1 MLQVDIE
8 TLGEFRVSVDHEFP
22 KSITAVFGPSGSGK
36 STMLRAIA
44 GMEPTRGLI
53 CFDEADWLN
62 TELDVL
68 VKPHHRP
75 IGYVRQNAQ
84 LFPHLTVHDNLAYP
98 VKYSKRYPGEI
109 TLDQV
114 VEDFE
119 LSLLLPRRT
128 HQVSGGETQRIIL
141 ARMLLSQP
149 KLLLLDEPLTGLD
162 IQRKAEILP
171 YLESLQTK
179 YHIPTLYVSH
189 AVDEITALCP
199 HTVVLADGEMR
210 ASGRTADVLE
220 RRDLAELL
228 GGSDTSSIIN
238 AKVLTHDRQYQLTT
252 LEVEDRTWSVPMHL
266 PLQPGEIT
274 TLRVRARDVSLAK
287 VEPKAISVR
296 NILPGKIVAIE
307 DTNTGPSVN
316 CVVQSGRTRLQAQ
329 ITRASL
335 DQLDLRIGDPVFA
348 LVKSVT
354 LD

>member
-8 TLGEFRVSVDHEFP
+8 TLGEFQVTVDHEFP
-22 KSITAVFGPSGSGK
+22 KAITAIFGPSGSGK

-53 CFDEADWLN
+53 RFDEADWLN
-62 TELDVL
+62 TELDVF
-68 VKPHHRP
+68 VKPHRRP

-84 LFPHLTVHDNLAYP
+84 LFPHLTVYGNLTYP
-98 VKYSKRYPGEI
+98 TKHSKRYPGDI
-109 TLDQV
+109 ALDQV
-114 VEDFE
+114 VEDFK
-119 LSLLLPRRT
+119 LSSLLQRRT

-171 YLESLQTK
+171 YLESLQAN

-189 AVDEITALCP
+189 AVDEVTALCP
-199 HTVVLADGEMR
+199 HTLVLAEGEVR
-210 ASGRTADVLE
+210 ASGQTADVLE
-220 RRDLAELL
+220 RRDLADLL
-228 GGSDTSSIIN
+228 GGGDTSSIIS
-238 AKVLTHDRQYQLTT
+238 AKVIAHDTNYQLTT
-252 LEVEDRTWSVPMHL
+252 LEVENRIWSVPMHL
-266 PLQPGEIT
+266 PITPGDTT

-287 VEPKAISVR
+287 IEPESISIR
-296 NILPGKIVAIE
+296 NILPGTIVAIE
-307 DTNTGPSVN
+307 DSDSGPSVD
-316 CVVQSGRTRLQAQ
+316 CVIQAGQTRIQAQ

-335 DQLDLRIGDPVFA
+335 DQLSLHIGDTVFA

-354 LD
+354 LG

>member
-8 TLGEFRVSVDHEFP
+8 SLGEFRVSVDHEFP

-36 STMLRAIA
+36 STMLRAIV

-53 CFDEADWLN
+53 CFDEVEWLN
-62 TELDVL
+62 TELDIFVQ
-68 VKPHHRP
+68 PHRRP

-84 LFPHLTVHDNLAYP
+84 LFPHLTVHDNLTYP
-98 VKYSKRYPGEI
+98 IKHSIRRPGDIVFDE
-109 TLDQV
+109 V

-119 LSLLLPRRT
+119 LSTLLSRRT

-149 KLLLLDEPLTGLD
+149 TLLLLDEPLTGLD

-171 YLESLQTK
+171 YLESLQSK

-199 HTVVLADGEMR
+199 HTVVLADGEVR

-228 GGSDTSSIIN
+228 GGGDRSSIIS
-238 AKVLTHDRQYQLTT
+238 AKVLTHDRRYHLTT
-252 LEVEDRTWSVPMHL
+252 LKVEDRTWSVPMHL
-266 PLQPGEIT
+266 PLEPGEFT

-287 VEPKAISVR
+287 IEPKAISVR

-307 DTNTGPSVN
+307 DTDTGPSVN
-316 CVVQSGRTRLQAQ
+316 CVIQSGRTRLQAQ
-329 ITRASL
+329 ITHASL
-335 DQLDLRIGDPVFA
+335 DQLSLRIGDTVFA

-354 LD
+354 LG

>member
-1 MLQVDIE
+1 MLHIDIE

-22 KSITAVFGPSGSGK
+22 RSITAVFGPSGSGK

-44 GMEPTRGLI
+44 GVEPTRGLI
-53 CFDEADWLN
+53 CFDNAEWLN
-62 TELDVL
+62 TELDVF
-68 VKPHHRP
+68 VKPHRRP

-84 LFPHLTVHDNLAYP
+84 LFPHLTVHDNLTYP
-98 VKYSKRYPGEI
+98 IKHSIRRPGDIVFDE
-109 TLDQV
+109 V
-114 VEDFE
+114 VDDFE
-119 LSLLLPRRT
+119 LSGLLSRRT

-149 KLLLLDEPLTGLD
+149 TLLLLDEPLTGLD

-171 YLESLQTK
+171 YLESLQSK

-199 HTVVLADGEMR
+199 HTVVLADGEVR
-210 ASGRTADVLE
+210 ASGQTADVLE

-228 GGSDTSSIIN
+228 GGGDTSSIIS
-238 AKVLTHDRQYQLTT
+238 AKVLTHDRRYSLTT

-266 PLQPGEIT
+266 PLEPGEFT

-287 VEPKAISVR
+287 VEPQAISIR
-296 NILPGKIVAIE
+296 NMLRGKIVAIE
-307 DTNTGPSVN
+307 DNDAGPSVN
-316 CVVQSGRTRLQAQ
+316 CVIQSGRTRLQAQ
-329 ITRASL
+329 ITHASL
-335 DQLDLRIGDPVFA
+335 DQLSLRDGDTVFA

-354 LD
+354 LG